1 MLILSRKIDEE
12 IIINSDIKI
21 KILSV
26 GDNTV
31 KIGLSAPSDVE
42 ILRGEI
48 FEKIKE
54 NILDANMKSKQKV
67 TNITDL
73 KLNKLK

>member
-12 IIINSDIKI
+12 IIINSNIKI

-26 GDNTV
+26 GDNNV

-48 FEKIKE
+48 YERIKE
-54 NILDANMKSKQKV
+54 NTLDANLKSRHKI
-67 TNITDL
+67 TDITDL
-73 KLNKLK
+73 KLNKIK

>member
-12 IIINSDIKI
+12 IIINSNIKI

-26 GDNTV
+26 GDNNV

-48 FEKIKE
+48 YERIKE
-54 NILDANMKSKQKV
+54 NTLDANLKSRQKI
-67 TNITDL
+67 TDITDL
-73 KLNKLK
+73 KLNKIK